1 MIDRCGEFR
10 EKGIKIEKFV
20 EHRRVVETII
30 DVAARQGADLI
41 AMTSHGRV
49 GLFLVFYG
57 SVAADFLHRVGRPLL
72 LISSR
77 KND

>member
-49 GLFLVFYG
+49 GY
-57 SVAADFLHRVGRPLL
+57 P
-72 LISSR
+72 
-77 KND
+77 